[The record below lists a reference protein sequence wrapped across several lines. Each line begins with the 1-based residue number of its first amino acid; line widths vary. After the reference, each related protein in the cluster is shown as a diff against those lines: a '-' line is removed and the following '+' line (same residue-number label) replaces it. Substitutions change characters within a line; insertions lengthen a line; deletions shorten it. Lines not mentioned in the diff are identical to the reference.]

1 MFHCKEVNMKC
12 PQYKATMANNIEKS
26 SAAVAAAE
34 SKVLHLKAS
43 PVKEPTPIKPQFP
56 PAGVTTALLSLNN
69 NTRAVHNKENSTSTR
84 EHDMTLDEGFED
96 SGYLSLHNSQI
107 DDQHGDDEDD
117 LIQGKPTVTL
127 RPPAAATHQ
136 ERTISP
142 KNSPSKSHG
151 WTNSSYPVSL
161 VAASTPGS
169 HPRSKKVACSLSS
182 TPCNHHNDANLPI
195 LKFQRAVCE
204 ELAKS
209 YRKNK
214 R

>member
-12 PQYKATMANNIEKS
+12 PHYKAAMANNIEKS

-34 SKVLHLKAS
+34 SRAIHLKSS
-43 PVKEPTPIKPQFP
+43 PAKEPTPIKPQCP
-56 PAGVTTALLSLNN
+56 PAGVTTALFSLNN
-69 NTRAVHNKENSTSTR
+69 NTRAVHNKENSTSR
-84 EHDMTLDEGFED
+84 DHDIAVDEGFED

-107 DDQHGDDEDD
+107 EDHHGDEEDD
-117 LIQGKPTVTL
+117 LIQAKPTATQL
-127 RPPAAATHQ
+127 PSAAATHQ
-136 ERTISP
+136 ERTIFP
-142 KNSPSKSHG
+142 NNSPSKCQG
-151 WTNSSYPVSL
+151 GTNSSYPVSL

-169 HPRSKKVACSLSS
+169 HHRSKKVACSLSS
-182 TPCNHHNDANLPI
+182 TPYNHRNGADLPI
-195 LKFQRAVCE
+195 LKFQQAVCE